1 MKELHPNE
9 GLRIFDI
16 KWQVKTAGPSP
27 NENKRIEVFLLGCDK
42 AMQGNP
48 CKGCFNSV
56 TWDKSIA
63 EFANKFMGT
72 KNTCFVVENPKYSQ
86 SNEIKSFGLHEKR
99 TGDVEMDLSEEDIFN
114 WD

>member
-63 EFANKFMGT
+63 EFAR
-72 KNTCFVVENPKYSQ
+72 PY
-86 SNEIKSFGLHEKR
+86 
-99 TGDVEMDLSEEDIFN
+99 
-114 WD
+114 